1 WAALESP
8 WPAMVTRAR
17 KPTVIA
23 AAALAAAI
31 VAAAAVTLGVRWM
44 PVGAPPAEA
53 MKWYD
58 EAQQALAERATLRA
72 LNDINHAIPLAAR
85 FAPLRVALAEI
96 EMELDRPA
104 RAQEAM
110 LSAVE
115 LAPDRSRLHADERAY
130 FEGIQQLLIR
140 DCDKAIA
147 SLEKQASAVADSQ
160 RAYRLLGVAR
170 AMQRCSRPDDAARS
184 IEDAGRI
191 DPRNPAVP

>member
-147 SLEKQASAVADSQ
+147 SLE
-160 RAYRLLGVAR
+160 
-170 AMQRCSRPDDAARS
+170 RCSAAAGPTTPPGASRTPAGSIRGIPRFPCSARHCWRAAAGSTKRS
-184 IEDAGRI
+184 
-191 DPRNPAVP
+191 